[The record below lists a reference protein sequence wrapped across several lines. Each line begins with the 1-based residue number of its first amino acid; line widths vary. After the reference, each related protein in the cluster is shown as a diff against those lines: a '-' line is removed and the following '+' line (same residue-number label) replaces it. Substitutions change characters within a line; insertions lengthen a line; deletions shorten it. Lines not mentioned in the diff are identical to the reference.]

1 MSLIHSYLLKNFFLA
16 ILCIVVFFEPKF
28 SLSLINALFFDLLMT
43 LLPIF
48 KNSKNLT
55 LTLKIGLAD
64 FDARMGD
71 NSRDSFT
78 SKK

>member
-1 MSLIHSYLLKNFFLA
+1 
-16 ILCIVVFFEPKF
+16 
-28 SLSLINALFFDLLMT
+28 MT

-71 NSRDSFT
+71 NSRDSFA